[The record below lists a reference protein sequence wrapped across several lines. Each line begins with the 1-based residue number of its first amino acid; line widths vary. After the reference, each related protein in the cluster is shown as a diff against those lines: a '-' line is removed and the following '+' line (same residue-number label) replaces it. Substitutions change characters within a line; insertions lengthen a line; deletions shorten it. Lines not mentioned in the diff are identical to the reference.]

1 MAATEAT
8 TKRPA
13 EEAAELVVVKRVR
26 FACSVSSTDTTSLAI
41 AIDAEQ
47 VEAQTLEWF
56 APKFTY
62 HAFGTDE
69 VVDGYEGLKMSVTF
83 SGFDFRALLDVK
95 FKEKEEIADDVVGK
109 LTPSLPKGFLQSR
122 DEFVA
127 GLRKTAANFTGPPGK
142 CIESYTTKS
151 LEKEGE
157 DGAVERHFETYECTL
172 EDNEPAQHLLANLQ
186 TLSLWFIEGADT
198 VDVSDPRWVVYLVY
212 ERTEAGRGAFRPV
225 GFITVFKF
233 FNPLGRK
240 APYCKPEQN
249 ETHRICQ
256 ALIFPTYQ
264 RQGHAE
270 RLVHCIHAQAVA
282 NEHVYE
288 LTVEDPV
295 PAFSSL
301 RDLVDLKNCVSHEFF
316 SLPPDVSEDV
326 GGTGRGT
333 AALTTADIHAV
344 QEKLKLTHKQVQ
356 TCYEAGKLAFVDP
369 SDEAQRKKFRLEVK
383 KRLFLLHREE
393 LDGMGSADRRK
404 AFLEA
409 EYQRLEA
416 HYLQMLAKIG
426 RKPKI

>member
-127 GLRKTAANFTGPPGK
+127 
-142 CIESYTTKS
+142 
-151 LEKEGE
+151 EKEGE

-186 TLSLWFIEGADT
+186 TLSLWFIE
-198 VDVSDPRWVVYLVY
+198 DPRWVVYLVY